1 MHAPA
6 DIHWVANKRILH
18 YLKGMV
24 SISLHI
30 TCSSFFS
37 LHGFVD
43 GDWTSNI
50 DNHKS
55 TDSYLVFFG
64 HTPIS
69 WKSGKQR
76 IVVRSSTEVEY
87 KALAN
92 DTSKVI

>member
-1 MHAPA
+1 
-6 DIHWVANKRILH
+6 
-18 YLKGMV
+18 MV
-24 SISLHI
+24 SFGLHI
-30 TCSSFFS
+30 SRSSFFS

-55 TDSYLVFFG
+55 IDGYLIFFG

-69 WKSGKQR
+69 WKSGKQL
-76 IVVRSSTEVEY
+76 IMVRSSTGVEY

-92 DTSKVI
+92 GTSKII

>member
-1 MHAPA
+1 MHALVDA
-6 DIHWVANKRILH
+6 HWVANKRILH

-24 SISLHI
+24 SFGLHI
-30 TCSSFFS
+30 TRSSFFS

-55 TDSYLVFFG
+55 IDGYLVFFG

-69 WKSGKQR
+69 
-76 IVVRSSTEVEY
+76 
-87 KALAN
+87 
-92 DTSKVI
+92 